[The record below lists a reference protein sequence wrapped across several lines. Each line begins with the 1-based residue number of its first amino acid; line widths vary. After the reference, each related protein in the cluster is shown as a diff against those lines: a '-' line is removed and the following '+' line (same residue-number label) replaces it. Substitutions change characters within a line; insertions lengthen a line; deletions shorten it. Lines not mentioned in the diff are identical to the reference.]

1 MGPEEL
7 GAFSFTPASNVLAEK
22 TMNVTHRILTNESLA
37 LGSLQDNKSLK
48 IERSIDEIALTKKGK
63 THDENTANSSIPSFK
78 MVQHTDAHIK
88 LKTE

>member
-22 TMNVTHRILTNESLA
+22 TMNVTHRILTNESLT

-48 IERSIDEIALTKKGK
+48 IDEIALTKKGK

>member
-48 IERSIDEIALTKKGK
+48 IDEIALTKKGK
-63 THDENTANSSIPSFK
+63 TQDENTANSSIPSFK